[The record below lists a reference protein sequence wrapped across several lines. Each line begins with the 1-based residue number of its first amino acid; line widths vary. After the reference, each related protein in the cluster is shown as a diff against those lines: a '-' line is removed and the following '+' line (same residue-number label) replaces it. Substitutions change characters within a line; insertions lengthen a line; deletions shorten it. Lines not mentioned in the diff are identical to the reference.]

1 MKVRSGLLLLF
12 LLLTSAGWLTFR
24 SAPDWGDDWA
34 QYLEQARWL
43 QHPDA
48 EDPVVRYLYDP
59 SVALYAPPLYPWGWP
74 VVLACL
80 PNANAIPLLLVFIY
94 VAWGILLYYYILN
107 RSNSLPLAG
116 FWAATWAL
124 TPYVMRFKWEALSDL
139 PFAAVVLAYY
149 LWMHRFGGDRF
160 RRWGGVALVF
170 FSILIRPLGWALVL
184 GALLESVAQKKNT
197 FLRDNALHVPLMG
210 GFLALGA
217 QYALPHVSG
226 HSLLVYAPPW
236 HLDGLL
242 DRSLYYLTQWRDVW
256 SVTHSWW
263 PGLGALG
270 GTCVFGLVLGSAVY
284 GVLNQRP
291 NEHQAGWGFVGV
303 YGLALLLFPNQ
314 TQGFRYLVPL
324 IPWLVPYALPKKA
337 SLLAAATLLV
347 LFVPAWNRV
356 YRESKSPVAG
366 PESPKA
372 KELFREI
379 ANRVPASDTLVAT
392 RPRALSY
399 LAQKYSLHAESLPA
413 LQSNA
418 RPHRWW
424 VTSPLWPKTTVPQG
438 AVTVW
443 SNGDFALFSFETLN
457 SQKVH

>member
-48 EDPVVRYLYDP
+48 QVPVVRYLYHP

-74 VVLACL
+74 MVLACF
-80 PNANAIPLLLVFIY
+80 PNVYAVSLLLVFIY
-94 VAWGILLYYYILN
+94 VAWGILLFYFILS
-107 RSNSLPLAG
+107 RIKSIPLAG
-116 FWAATWAL
+116 FWAAAWAL
-124 TPYVMRFKWEALSDL
+124 TPYVLRFKWEALSDL
-139 PFAAVVLAYY
+139 PFAAVVLAYC
-149 LWMHRFGGDRF
+149 LWMQWLNEDRVK
-160 RRWGGVALVF
+160 RWGGVLLVF
-170 FSILIRPLGWALVL
+170 VAILIRPLGWALVL
-184 GALLESVAQKKNT
+184 GALLESVVRKKHT
-197 FLRDNALHVPLMG
+197 FWRDSALHVPLMG
-210 GFLALGA
+210 SFLALA
-217 QYALPHVSG
+217 ARFALPHVTG

-242 DRSLYYLTQWRDVW
+242 DRGLYYLTQWRDVW
-256 SVTHSWW
+256 SITHSWW

-270 GTCVFGLVLGSAVY
+270 GTFIFGLVLGSAAY
-284 GVLNQRP
+284 GALAQRP
-291 NEHQAGWGFVGV
+291 NEYQAGWGFVGV
-303 YGLALLLFPNQ
+303 YGVALLLFPNQ

-324 IPWLVPYALPKKA
+324 IPWLVPYDLPKKA
-337 SLLAAATLLV
+337 SLLAAATLLI

-356 YRESKSPVAG
+356 YLESKLPVVG

-379 ANRVPASDTLVAT
+379 ANRVPDSDTLVAT

-399 LAQKYSLHAESLPA
+399 LAQKYSMHAESLSV
-413 LQSNA
+413 LQSTA

-424 VTSPLWPKTTVPQG
+424 VTSPLWPKTMVPQG
-438 AVTVW
+438 GVPVW